1 MSAKTMKYERQMARA
16 ARKMNPPGQLGP
28 GDYGS
33 IPSMPIPHE
42 AVTDPPG
49 PGATSALASG
59 GEDVVRG
66 NSNELPLTPKGRAT
80 VAKTGAALAKLGG
93 VDQII
98 GSDSERT
105 RETAHA
111 LQQVDPNAPPIS
123 TDPAMESHA
132 FGNLEGEPKTPG
144 VKKFLADLIRKSP
157 DYRIPGQGAMSSRAG
172 ESFNDFRVRAL
183 SAVRGVMQTLADK
196 PEQAIAVPKHSQ
208 VSRLLAAWVANG
220 LRDDL
225 SVDPAVMSKEMPM
238 KPGEVERFYPDAQ
251 GQWHLDKFDPQTAT
265 SLPKRSIYLV
275 EHGETPATTAKS
287 SLVSAGQKARAKII
301 TAIRGGDWK
310 GALGAARAASG
321 SKVLSDEEI
330 SEAIDEAIPGPDEA
344 ANLEPH
350 HVLSMATAASPAK
363 RAELMPVLNE
373 KFRNMTSVS
382 PDGQQALQSH
392 ISRLAS

>member
-1 MSAKTMKYERQMARA
+1 MARA

-49 PGATSALASG
+49 PGATSAIAAG

-66 NSNELPLTPKGRAT
+66 NSNEQPLTPKGRAT
-80 VAKTGAALAKLGG
+80 VAKTAAGLASLGG

-98 GSDSERT
+98 GSDAQRT

-111 LQQVDPNAPPIS
+111 LQQADPNAPPVS
-123 TDPAMESHA
+123 THPGMESHA

-172 ESFNDFRVRAL
+172 ESFNDFRARAL
-183 SAVRGVMQTLADK
+183 SAVRGVMQTLADD

-208 VSRLLAAWVANG
+208 VSRLVAAWVANG
-220 LRDDL
+220 LPDDL
-225 SVDPAVMSKEMPM
+225 SVDPAVMTKEMPM
-238 KPGEVERFYPDAQ
+238 KPGEVERFYPDPK
-251 GQWHLDKFDPQTAT
+251 GQWHIEKFDPQTAT
-265 SLPKRSIYLV
+265 SLPDRSIYFV
-275 EHGETPATTAKS
+275 EHGETPATSAKS
-287 SLVSAGQKARAKII
+287 SQVSAGQKARAKII
-301 TAIRGGDWK
+301 AAVRGGDWQ
-310 GALGAARAASG
+310 GALYAARKAS
-321 SKVLSDEEI
+321 SLKQLSDEDI
-330 SEAIDEAIPGPDEA
+330 SQAIDEAIPGPEEA
-344 ANLEPH
+344 ANLQPH

-363 RAELMPVLNE
+363 RAQLMPVLNQH
-373 KFRNMTSVS
+373 FRDLSSVS
-382 PDGQQALQSH
+382 PDGQQALQAH
-392 ISRLAS
+392 ISRLR